1 MNIYPASLIK
11 NWILDQSKYRIF
23 AWALTLSVIHCTCG
37 FLSRIICF
45 FQKKKRMKNQ
55 NQNQPSVFAK
65 QPLRYRVTY
74 HLTHWGLGERVGNL
88 DNQIRSVQDTPLQ
101 SHWLIFIHSELKCWH
116 TNLEWQVGSLQSQ
129 SPAGECPC
137 QAHRAIRQMRSWNKK
152 KDQSLILSEGGR
164 AIPCLSFVEDWL
176 HGRGQNSSSPKTFS
190 VEGPKSNFKQ
200 YKPFLLCSTA
210 GKNFTVVSVLM

>member
-45 FQKKKRMKNQ
+45 FQKEKRMKNQ

-152 KDQSLILSEGGR
+152 KDQSLILSGEAEPSLACPLWKTDSMGEDRTAVPLKLSQSKDQKVISSNTNLSSFAVLQGR
-164 AIPCLSFVEDWL
+164 ISL
-176 HGRGQNSSSPKTFS
+176 
-190 VEGPKSNFKQ
+190 
-200 YKPFLLCSTA
+200 
-210 GKNFTVVSVLM
+210 